1 METKLITQARC
12 LANRSYTRWK
22 YDGKQKKG
30 VAEIKRTKSL
40 ELNIYHFMLTSARY
54 GTLDVLFKS

>member
-22 YDGKQKKG
+22 YDGKQKQG
-30 VAEIKRTKSL
+30 VAEIKQSL
-40 ELNIYHFMLTSARY
+40 ELIYRFMLTSARY